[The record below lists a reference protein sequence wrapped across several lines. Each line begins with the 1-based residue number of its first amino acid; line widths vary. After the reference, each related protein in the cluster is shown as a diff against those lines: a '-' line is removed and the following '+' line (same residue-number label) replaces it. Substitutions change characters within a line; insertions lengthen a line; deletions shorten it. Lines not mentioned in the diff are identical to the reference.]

1 MLNICYNGVKV
12 MDIKPSQMVT
22 VVKNPPASAEDASD
36 MGSIPGWGRQPAVG
50 KGNSRQYSRLEESM
64 DSGVW
69 WATSMGWQRV
79 GHD

>member
-1 MLNICYNGVKV
+1 M
-12 MDIKPSQMVT
+12 
-22 VVKNPPASAEDASD
+22 VKNPPASAGDASD

-50 KGNSRQYSRLEESM
+50 NDNSCQYSRLENSM

-69 WATSMGWQRV
+69 WATSMRCQRV